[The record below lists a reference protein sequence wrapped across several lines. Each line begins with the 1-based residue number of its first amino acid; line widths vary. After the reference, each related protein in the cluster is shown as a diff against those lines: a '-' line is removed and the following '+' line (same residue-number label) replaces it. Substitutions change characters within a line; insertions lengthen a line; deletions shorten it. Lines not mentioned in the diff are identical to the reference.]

1 MSHSNRSH
9 SQRRRSHHSSNNM
22 FQPQYPLGLPLH
34 MGQQPLGLLPPYML
48 GSPYGL
54 NVFPQNH
61 MLVPASRF
69 LRSRPGLSNVPVN
82 DIKDVTIIFCNSRG
96 ILFKKSNDIFQPKW
110 IVLSSIK
117 RLSESDDDIKSRIF
131 RENTGKI
138 LDRKLIISDEEYR
151 RQTSNRYLYRVFII
165 RSNQDDFIPTL
176 NCQLI
181 TWNNIRSLLG
191 GTQYDGLYLNDSVAR
206 LLRDL
211 DVKESLKKPEEPE
224 KPKESDEDRKIKDA
238 IRLLYHTTSDEDLQS
253 LFKEFKETKNITKS
267 TLSNRKI
274 KDGDSES
281 IRKITEAY
289 NLIFAN
295 VAEAKRTGNLGT
307 YLKEIKSSP

>member
-1 MSHSNRSH
+1 MK
-9 SQRRRSHHSSNNM
+9 
-22 FQPQYPLGLPLH
+22 
-34 MGQQPLGLLPPYML
+34 
-48 GSPYGL
+48 SP
-54 NVFPQNH
+54 
-61 MLVPASRF
+61 
-69 LRSRPGLSNVPVN
+69 
-82 DIKDVTIIFCNSRG
+82 
-96 ILFKKSNDIFQPKW
+96 
-110 IVLSSIK
+110 
-117 RLSESDDDIKSRIF
+117 
-131 RENTGKI
+131 
-138 LDRKLIISDEEYR
+138 
-151 RQTSNRYLYRVFII
+151 
-165 RSNQDDFIPTL
+165 DFIPTL